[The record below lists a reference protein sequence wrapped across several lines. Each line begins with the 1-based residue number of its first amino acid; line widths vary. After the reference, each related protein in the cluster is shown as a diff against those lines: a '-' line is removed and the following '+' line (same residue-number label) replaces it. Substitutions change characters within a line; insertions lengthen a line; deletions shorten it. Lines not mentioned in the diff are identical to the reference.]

1 MLTGQTSCGIRHQH
15 LLAISLASVAPSPHL
30 QLSHTTD
37 SLKTADLNCQS
48 LNCNWMQRSISNITR
63 ISEYSGSTQGISCD
77 INFPKNQPDIT
88 WGQNPRR
95 KHHNSTETF
104 LVNSPDMS
112 WNSPISHS
120 LQLQTPP
127 PPATSFPLAFWP
139 LFPPDCLQLVSASVS
154 LHLTD
159 SSNLTDWDTH
169 RGSRCLCVGKHSE
182 GKPLKRLQIF
192 TITWSALCV
201 ELVSPKCLVFIWN
214 FKKARST
221 ARWYS
226 IFTQWY
232 STFLA

>member
-1 MLTGQTSCGIRHQH
+1 MLTGQTSCCIRHQH
-15 LLAISLASVAPSPHL
+15 LLAISLDSVAPSPHL

-37 SLKTADLNCQS
+37 SLKTADLNRQS

-77 INFPKNQPDIT
+77 IDFPKNQPDIT

-127 PPATSFPLAFWP
+127 TSCYQPPSRLLASIPARLFAARVRLSEPSPDRQQQPDRLRHTPRQQMLVCGETQRGEAFEKASNIYNNLKCTLCRTGFP
-139 LFPPDCLQLVSASVS
+139 
-154 LHLTD
+154 
-159 SSNLTDWDTH
+159 
-169 RGSRCLCVGKHSE
+169 
-182 GKPLKRLQIF
+182 
-192 TITWSALCV
+192 
-201 ELVSPKCLVFIWN
+201 
-214 FKKARST
+214 
-221 ARWYS
+221 
-226 IFTQWY
+226 
-232 STFLA
+232 